1 MNVKEYI
8 RSGVIESYV
17 LGIATDAER
26 QEFEQMCASYPE
38 IAEARDA
45 FERSLEAELLQD
57 VAPPPAALK
66 EKIWLQIKP
75 QEDENKGTA
84 YLPLEDETPVRRMN
98 PWKWVAAASLILLA
112 GAGYWAYNT
121 NEKYQ
126 EALAGKAATERQLNE
141 ALAKAEEGKNPFEGL
156 KVVAMPA
163 TKEAP
168 QAQTFIFWDTASK
181 KDVYMLVKN
190 LPLTPTDKQYQLWAL
205 LDGKPIDLGV
215 FDVKAQQTP
224 LMFRMK
230 NVQNA
235 QAFAITLE
243 ERGGKPAPEG
253 KMYAVGEL

>member
-17 LGIATDAER
+17 LGIATEAER
-26 QEFEQMCASYPE
+26 QEFEQFCASYPE

-45 FERSLEAELLQD
+45 FERSLEEQLMQD
-57 VAPPPAALK
+57 APLPPVQIR
-66 EKIWLQIKP
+66 EKIFREITP
-75 QEDENKGTA
+75 AVQESGYAGVE
-84 YLPLEDETPVRRMN
+84 EETPVRRMN
-98 PWKWVAAASLILLA
+98 LWKWIAAASLLLLA
-112 GAGYWAYNT
+112 GAGYWAVTT
-121 NEKYQ
+121 NEKYKD
-126 EALAGKAATERQLNE
+126 ALARQASTERQLNE
-141 ALAKAEEGKNPFEGL
+141 ALAKAQEGKNPFEGL
-156 KVVAMPA
+156 QVVAMPA

-168 QAQTFIFWDTASK
+168 QAQTFVFWDTTDK

-190 LPLTPTDKQYQLWAL
+190 LPLTATDKQYQLWAL

-224 LMFRMK
+224 LLFRMK
-230 NVQNA
+230 NVQQA